1 MPTKKRGVGKF
12 PHVKGLQCKRTKSGQ
27 RWVLGEPDFR
37 GIVRFITVPISDNDP
52 IDVFYRKVNDARQE
66 LRRRCACR
74 DFNDYLETFF
84 AVKQLKQKT
93 MEGYRNTLN
102 GFSFDEKKNMKL
114 IRELMRGNYKQSS
127 LKVKLNR
134 IKTFFRWMIQRGE
147 PVKDP
152 TADIVIKAAMPRRT
166 RVLTDEEMGRLLEY
180 ARNREPDYRL
190 FILLLIHTGARC
202 STIGELRPESM
213 DKDWRLHMYNVK
225 SDKRYD
231 YAIPINDRDVRELW
245 KEVASGGAL
254 WKKEADIYASAL
266 YQWMARVFGRDA
278 NGETLSP
285 HSLRHTF
292 ATNAVRN
299 GVPIEIVSKLLDHSS
314 PSITLYTYAKFS
326 QEQIDNAVDLA
337 TKKGTVGSSSL
348 DLEVSDERQMCK
360 DNREIGVMIDDS
372 VGNGKN

>member
-12 PHVKGLQCKRTKSGQ
+12 PHVKGLQCKRTKAGQ

-37 GIVRFITVPISDNDP
+37 GIVRFITVPILDSDP

-84 AVKQLKQKT
+84 AVKQLRPHTITNYKI
-93 MEGYRNTLN
+93 TLN

-114 IRELMRGNYKQSS
+114 IRELMRGDYKQST
-127 LKVKLNR
+127 LRVKLNQ
-134 IKTFFRWMIQRGE
+134 IGTFYRWLIQRGE

-152 TADIVIKAAMPRRT
+152 TVDIVIKAQVPRRT
-166 RVLTDEEMGRLLEY
+166 RVFTDEEMKRLLEY
-180 ARNREPDYRL
+180 ARKKEPDYRL

-213 DKDWRLHMYNVK
+213 DKEWRLHMYNVK
-225 SDKRYD
+225 SNKRYD
-231 YAIPINDRDVRELW
+231 YAIPINDDEVRSLW
-245 KEVASGGAL
+245 KEVTKDGVL
-254 WKKEADIYASAL
+254 WKKRYGVYTEAL
-266 YQWMARVFGRDA
+266 YRWMERAYGRDA

-326 QEQIDNAVDLA
+326 QEQIDDAVRRA
-337 TKKGTVGSSSL
+337 IKKGMPETSPE
-348 DLEVSDERQMCK
+348 DLEVSDDANGGQTQHRRNERGIEEK
-360 DNREIGVMIDDS
+360 
-372 VGNGKN
+372 